1 MCDVDGRKPI
11 GEGLGFRLRFMFYGA
26 SMKLDTS
33 DCNMILLSHVI
44 RGAIPGIPP

>member
-26 SMKLDTS
+26 SMKLK
-33 DCNMILLSHVI
+33 
-44 RGAIPGIPP
+44 GAFDV